1 MMDVNDIERLFKA
14 HFSQMQRLAMALL
27 HDEDIARDIVHDVFA
42 RLLDYSQG
50 APVGPGY
57 LMMAVRNH
65 CLNHI
70 RACEIRERVA
80 KLYFHDN
87 DVYASESWPDEETIT
102 LIYDLIQSEISQQGR
117 RVIELRFTEGL
128 PFSEIAVAMGISKNA
143 VFRHLRKAL
152 SIIRKKINQY
162 E

>member
-42 RLLDYSQG
+42 RLLDCSQG
-50 APVGPGY
+50 GPVGPGY

-102 LIYDLIQSEISQQGR
+102 LIFDPIGDITTGASRNRAALYR
-117 RVIELRFTEGL
+117 RL
-128 PFSEIAVAMGISKNA
+128 
-143 VFRHLRKAL
+143 AL
-152 SIIRKKINQY
+152 FGDRSCHGYQ
-162 E
+162 